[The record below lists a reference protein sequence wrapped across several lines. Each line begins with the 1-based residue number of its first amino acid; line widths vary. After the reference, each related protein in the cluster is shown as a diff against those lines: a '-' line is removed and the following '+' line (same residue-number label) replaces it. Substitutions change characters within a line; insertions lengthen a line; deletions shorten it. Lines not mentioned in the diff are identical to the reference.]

1 MREERLQNGDF
12 SFDAAEDGI
21 YRYCFSNV
29 YPSPNIAVSLSVLWG
44 VILWIVIIIA
54 RGID

>member
-1 MREERLQNGDF
+1 VREERLQNGDF

-29 YPSPNIAVSLSVLWG
+29 SRLPPDIAFAHFYFSGPDRVDG
-44 VILWIVIIIA
+44 FCYE
-54 RGID
+54 